1 MNRRWMAALL
11 LLGLACAAGAQD
23 RKEKSAPQPTIY
35 VDVAD
40 GKISVSPAG
49 MKTPTGQTTITWW
62 LRTTG
67 YRFPS
72 SGGVS
77 FGDAGSYFSCSLL
90 NDGQGVRCTKSD
102 QAPSG
107 EIPYS
112 LRVQGAD
119 AMVGSDP
126 GIFIQNE

>member
-1 MNRRWMAALL
+1 MKNRWIAAL

-23 RKEKSAPQPTIY
+23 KQKSPPQPTIY
-35 VDVAD
+35 VEVAD
-40 GKISVSPAG
+40 GKISVSPSG
-49 MKTPTGQTTITWW
+49 MRTPSGQTVITWW
-62 LRTTG
+62 LRTSG

-112 LRVQGAD
+112 LRVQGD
-119 AMVGSDP
+119 GDIVGSDP

>member
-1 MNRRWMAALL
+1 MKNPWIAAL
-11 LLGLACAAGAQD
+11 LLGLACAAGAQQQ
-23 RKEKSAPQPTIY
+23 KSAPTPTIY

-40 GKISVSPAG
+40 GRIAVSPSG

-62 LRTTG
+62 LRTSG
-67 YRFPS
+67 YRFA

-77 FGDAGSYFSCSLL
+77 FGDANSYFNCSLV
-90 NDGQGVRCTKSD
+90 NNGQGVRCTKSE

-112 LRVQGAD
+112 LRVQGD
-119 AMVGSDP
+119 GETVGSDP